1 MKSGILVGRMAH
13 HCGSRQGLNLYEQE
27 NGNVDGFCF
36 SCKTY
41 EPDPL
46 DGNTMEK
53 AGVVRTAK
61 TKEEIEE
68 ELNEIDQYPVAAL
81 NDRKIGK
88 AAMEY
93 FKCRIA
99 LDQERQEKVEMHF
112 YPYKA
117 IKGGRGYKVRLVEGK
132 RIWSVGNMKDVY
144 PFGWEQAIATGA
156 KKLYITEGEID
167 AMSLFS
173 VIMQRQHGTAYAN
186 DLPAVVSIPHGA
198 AGADKDLAKIQ
209 GEIRKYFKE
218 VVLVYDMD
226 EAGRKATEETLKIF
240 PDAKVANLPQKDV
253 NECVL
258 EGNIK
263 ALFNAVVFNSEKPKN
278 TRLIDA
284 DDLFEEAKEQAAFGL
299 SWPWVKT
306 TEQTRGIRFGETIYI
321 GAAAKMGKSEVVNA
335 IGAHLIVEHGL
346 KIFMAKPEENN
357 KKTVKLLA
365 GKIAGKIF
373 HDPKIEFDEDAYN
386 KACDKM
392 RGKLKLVNLYQHL
405 GWDTLKQ
412 DIRAAA
418 ADGCKAVFIDPIT
431 NLTNGMN
438 AADANVKLQEIA
450 QELAAM
456 ALDLDVVIFIFCH
469 LRNPEGG
476 LPHDRGGKVLTNQF
490 AGSRAM
496 ERSCNYM
503 FGLEGDKD
511 PDKSEEDRNLRSL
524 VLLADREYGEVGP
537 THLYWNKVNGQ
548 FVEMGKA

>member
-13 HCGSRQGLNLYEQE
+13 HCGSRAGLNLYEQE
-27 NGNVDGFCF
+27 NGNIDGFCF

-46 DGNTMEK
+46 NGNTMEK
-53 AGVVRTAK
+53 AGVTRTAK

-68 ELNEIDQYPVAAL
+68 ELNEIDTYPVTGL
-81 NDRKIGK
+81 DDRKIGK
-88 AAMEY
+88 GTMEY
-93 FKCRIA
+93 FKCHVT

-112 YPYKA
+112 YPYKG
-117 IKGGRGYKVRLVEGK
+117 IKQGRGYKVRLVEGK
-132 RIWSVGNMKDVY
+132 RIWSVGDMKDVY
-144 PFGWEQAIATGA
+144 PFGWEQAIATGS
-156 KKLYITEGEID
+156 KRLYITEGEID

-173 VIMQRQHGTAYAN
+173 VIMQRQAGTAYK
-186 DLPAVVSIPHGA
+186 DEKPAVVSIPHGA

-218 VVLVYDMD
+218 IVLVFDMD

-258 EGNIK
+258 EGNVK
-263 ALFNAVVFNSEKPKN
+263 ALFNAVVFNAEKPKN
-278 TRLIDA
+278 TRLVDA
-284 DDLFEEAKEQAAFGL
+284 DDLFEEAKVQAEFGL
-299 SWPWVKT
+299 SWPWRTT

-321 GAAAKMGKSEVVNA
+321 GAGAKMGKSEVVNA
-335 IGAHLIVEHGL
+335 LASHLIVEHGL
-346 KIFMAKPEENN
+346 KIFMAKPEEAN
-357 KKTVKLLA
+357 KKTVKLIA

-373 HDPKIEFDEDAYN
+373 HDPKIEFDEAAYDE
-386 KACDKM
+386 ACNKM
-392 RGKLKLVNLYQHL
+392 RGKVKLVNLYQHL
-405 GWDTLKQ
+405 GWETLKQ

-418 ADGCKAVFIDPIT
+418 ADGCKAIFIDPIT
-431 NLTNGMN
+431 NLTNGMESGE
-438 AADANVKLQEIA
+438 ANIKLQEIA
-450 QELAAM
+450 QELSAM

-469 LRNPEGG
+469 LRNPATGE
-476 LPHDRGGKVLTNQF
+476 PHDRGGKVLTNQF

-503 FGLEGDKD
+503 FGLEGNKD
-511 PDKSEEDRNLRSL
+511 PDKSEEDRNLRQL

-537 THLYWNKVNGQ
+537 TNLYWNKNNGQ
-548 FVEMGKA
+548 FVEM

>member
-1 MKSGILVGRMAH
+1 MSGLLVGRMGH
-13 HCGSRQGLNLYEQE
+13 SCGSRQGLNLYEQE
-27 NGNVDGFCF
+27 NGNIDGYCY

-46 DGNTMEK
+46 NGNTMEK
-53 AGVVRTAK
+53 AGVARTAK
-61 TKEEIEE
+61 TKEEVEE
-68 ELNEIDQYPVAAL
+68 ELNEIDSYPIKGL
-81 NDRKIGK
+81 DDRKIGK
-88 AAMEY
+88 GTMEY
-93 FKCRIA
+93 FKCRVA
-99 LDQERQEKVEMHF
+99 LDQERQENVEMHF
-112 YPYKA
+112 YPYKG
-117 IKGGRGYKVRLVEGK
+117 IKEGRGYKVRLVEGK
-132 RIWSVGNMKDVY
+132 RIWSVGSMKDVY
-144 PFGWEQAIATGA
+144 PFGWEQALATGS
-156 KKLYITEGEID
+156 KRLYITEGEID

-173 VIMQRQHGTAYAN
+173 VIMQRQAGTAYAN
-186 DLPAVVSIPHGA
+186 DKPAVVSIPHGA

-218 VVLVYDMD
+218 IVLVFDMD
-226 EAGRKATEETLKIF
+226 EAGKKAVEETLKIF
-240 PDAKVANLPQKDV
+240 PDAKVASLPQKDV

-284 DDLFEEAKEQAAFGL
+284 DELFEAAKEQAHFGL
-299 SWPWVKT
+299 SWPWRTT

-321 GAAAKMGKSEVVNA
+321 GAGAKMGKSEVVNA
-335 IGAHLIVEHGL
+335 LAAHLIVEHGL
-346 KIFMAKPEENN
+346 KIFMAKPEEAN
-357 KKTVKLLA
+357 KKTVKLIA

-373 HDPKIEFDEDAYN
+373 HDPKIEFDEAAYDE
-386 KACDKM
+386 ACQKM
-392 RGKLKLVNLYQHL
+392 RGKVKLVNLYQHL

-418 ADGCKAVFIDPIT
+418 ADGCKAIFIDPIT
-431 NLTNGMN
+431 NLTNGMESGE
-438 AADANVKLQEIA
+438 ANIKLQEIA
-450 QELAAM
+450 QELSAM

-469 LRNPEGG
+469 LRNPTSGE
-476 LPHDRGGKVLTNQF
+476 PHDRGGKVLTSQF

-503 FGLEGDKD
+503 FGLEGNKD
-511 PDKSEEDRNLRSL
+511 PDMSDEDRNLRQL

-548 FVEMGKA
+548 FVEM